1 MEDRYIVYKTN
12 KVVRRV
18 SLDEIL
24 YIESV
29 GRRIRL
35 ETECSSLFY
44 YDKLSELAA
53 SFDESFCRAMS
64 SCYVNLSKVRLMSGG
79 IVNFSCGKALVLC
92 RDSFLKVNKE
102 FYQYLIK

>member
-29 GRRIRL
+29 GR
-35 ETECSSLFY
+35 
-44 YDKLSELAA
+44 
-53 SFDESFCRAMS
+53 
-64 SCYVNLSKVRLMSGG
+64 
-79 IVNFSCGKALVLC
+79 
-92 RDSFLKVNKE
+92 
-102 FYQYLIK
+102 

>member
-53 SFDESFCRAMS
+53 SFDEILLCQF
-64 SCYVNLSKVRLMSGG
+64 VKGETHVRWHSELQ
-79 IVNFSCGKALVLC
+79 LW
-92 RDSFLKVNKE
+92 
-102 FYQYLIK
+102 